1 MDRSHLSSA
10 AALLLACA
18 ALALTLNAV
27 ADDEAPA
34 AGQATPATA
43 QTDAEGPGGFVGY
56 TGRVWAA
63 DFGITRGRCDRA
75 AVARAL
81 SDPANATPGGAAVAA
96 LAGLELDDADR
107 ACAALALE
115 LARNGRTVT
124 WSSGGA
130 RHALTASRDAVRG
143 GQPCRAFVLRT
154 TGPKPATV
162 RGVACQPD
170 EGVWAVAA
178 P

>member
-1 MDRSHLSSA
+1 METRHFASA

-27 ADDEAPA
+27 AADEAPGA
-34 AGQATPATA
+34 PPEAPGTA
-43 QTDAEGPGGFVGY
+43 QAAVAGPGGYVGY
-56 TGRVWAA
+56 TGRTWSA
-63 DFGITRGRCDRA
+63 DFGVTRGRCDRA
-75 AVARAL
+75 AVAKSL
-81 SDPANATPGGAAVAA
+81 SDPANAAPGGSTLAA
-96 LAGLELDDADR
+96 LAGVELDDADR

-115 LARNGRTVT
+115 LARNGRTVA
-124 WSSGGA
+124 WSSGGL

-143 GQPCRAFVLRT
+143 GQPCRGFVLRT
-154 TGPKPATV
+154 TGAKAATV

-170 EGVWAVAA
+170 GGVWAVAA